1 MYNKNLMKPVDRN
14 KTTMDDS
21 STEAKHKPIP

>member
-1 MYNKNLMKPVDRN
+1 MYNKNLMKPVDRY

-21 STEAKHKPIP
+21 STEAKPIP